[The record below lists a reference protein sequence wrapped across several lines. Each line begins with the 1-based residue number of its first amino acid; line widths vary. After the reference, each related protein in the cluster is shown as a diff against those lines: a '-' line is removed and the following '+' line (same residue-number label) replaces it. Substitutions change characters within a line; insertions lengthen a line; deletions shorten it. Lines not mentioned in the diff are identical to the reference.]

1 MDLQLRR
8 TKMGEAGVLLNIQKE
23 AFRDDL
29 QKYRDYSTSP
39 AAETRRMLAH
49 RIRFSNHYTI
59 IADGR
64 IAGGVDIMKIT
75 KHHYRLFR
83 IFLDTAFQNQGLGAK
98 VIALAERN
106 FPEAEMWSLNTPQD
120 NFRNRYFYEKLGYK
134 VVGASKI
141 NDSLSLLEYE
151 KIL

>member
-8 TKMGEAGVLLNIQKE
+8 TNIEEAGVLLNIQKE

-29 QKYRDYSTSP
+29 LRYGNFSSSP
-39 AAETRRMLAH
+39 ATETWRMLAH

-59 IADGR
+59 FADGW

-75 KHHYRLFR
+75 EHHYRLFR
-83 IFLDTAFQNQGLGAK
+83 IFLGTAFQNKGLGEK
-98 VIALAERN
+98 VMMLAEGK
-106 FPEAEMWSLNTPQD
+106 FPDAVMWSLNTPQD
-120 NFRNRYFYEKLGYK
+120 NFRNRYFYEKLGYR